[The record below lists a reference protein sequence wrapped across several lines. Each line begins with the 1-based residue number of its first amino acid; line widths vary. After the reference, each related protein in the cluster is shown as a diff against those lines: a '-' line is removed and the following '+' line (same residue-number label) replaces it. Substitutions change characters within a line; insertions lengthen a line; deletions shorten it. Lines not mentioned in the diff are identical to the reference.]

1 MGAMSMPKSNFFI
14 TYSEFLQER
23 YLDILTAIQQ
33 HLIITAI
40 SILLGIL
47 VAVPLGMFLAKNK
60 IKWLHTLIFTITN
73 IFQTI
78 PSLALLA
85 LLIPLMG
92 IGIKPAIFA
101 LFLYSLLPILRNT
114 YEGFSSV
121 DPAMLESARG
131 MGFNA
136 TQRLL
141 QIQLPLA
148 LPYIMSGIRV
158 TTVYI
163 ISWTTLAALIGAG
176 GLGEL
181 IVSGIGVNKKELII
195 TGAASAILLAFLA
208 DLLFGAIERWVSIK
222 PNKKIKLQVDK

>member
-1 MGAMSMPKSNFFI
+1 MGVMPMPKSNFFI
-14 TYSEFLQER
+14 TYLEFLKER
-23 YLDILTAIQQ
+23 YSDILTAIQQ
-33 HLIITAI
+33 HLVITAS
-40 SILLGIL
+40 SILLGIQ

-60 IKWLHTLIFTITN
+60 IKWLHTLIFTISN

-85 LLIPLMG
+85 ILIPLMG
-92 IGIKPAIFA
+92 FGLKPAIFS

-114 YEGFSSV
+114 YAGFSSV
-121 DPAMLESARG
+121 DPAMIESARG
-131 MGFNA
+131 FSA
-136 TQRLL
+136 SQRLL

-148 LPYIMSGIRV
+148 FPYMMSGIRV

-163 ISWTTLAALIGAG
+163 ISWTTIAALIGAG

-195 TGAASAILLAFLA
+195 TGAASAILLAILA
-208 DLLFGAIERWVSIK
+208 NLLFGAIERWASLK
-222 PNKKIKLQVDK
+222 TNKKTKLQVDL

>member
-1 MGAMSMPKSNFFI
+1 MPKSNFLV
-14 TYSEFLQER
+14 TYLEFLQER

-33 HLIITAI
+33 HLIITAT
-40 SILLGIL
+40 SILLGIF

-195 TGAASAILLAFLA
+195 TGAASAILLALLA
-208 DLLFGAIERWVSIK
+208 DLLFGAIERWASTK
-222 PNKKIKLQVDK
+222 NNKKNKLQVDK

>member
-1 MGAMSMPKSNFFI
+1 MPKSNFFY
-14 TYSEFLQER
+14 TYLEFLQER

-33 HLIITAI
+33 HLVITAA
-40 SILLGIL
+40 SMLLGIL
-47 VAVPLGMFLAKNK
+47 VAVPLGIFLSKNK

-85 LLIPLMG
+85 ILIPLMG
-92 IGIKPAIFA
+92 IGMKPAIFA

-114 YEGFSSV
+114 YEGFNSV

-141 QIQLPLA
+141 QIQLPLSF
-148 LPYIMSGIRV
+148 PYIMSGIRV

-208 DLLFGAIERWVSIK
+208 DLLFGAIERWSSIK
-222 PNKKIKLQVDK
+222 TNIKIKLQVDK

>member
-1 MGAMSMPKSNFFI
+1 MPKSNFLV
-14 TYSEFLQER
+14 TYLEFLQER

-40 SILLGIL
+40 SILLGIF

-148 LPYIMSGIRV
+148 FPYIMSGIRV

-195 TGAASAILLAFLA
+195 TGAASAILLALLA
-208 DLLFGAIERWVSIK
+208 DLLFGAIERWASTK
-222 PNKKIKLQVDK
+222 NNKKIKLQVDK

>member
-14 TYSEFLQER
+14 TYLEFLQER

>member
-1 MGAMSMPKSNFFI
+1 MLMSNFYFN
-14 TYSEFLQER
+14 YLEFLQER
-23 YLDILTAIQQ
+23 YSDILTAIKE
-33 HLIITAI
+33 HLTISAA

-47 VAVPLGMFLAKNK
+47 VAVPLGMFLTKNK
-60 IKWLHTLIFTITN
+60 IKWLHTLIFTVTN

-85 LLIPLMG
+85 ILIPLMG
-92 IGIKPAIFA
+92 IGTKPAIVA

-131 MGFNA
+131 MGFSA
-136 TQRLL
+136 TGRLL

-148 LPYIMSGIRV
+148 FPYIMSGIRV

-181 IVSGIGVNKKELII
+181 IVSGIGVNKKELIV
-195 TGAASAILLAFLA
+195 TGAASAILLALLA
-208 DLLFGAIERWVSIK
+208 DLLFGAIERWAAFK
-222 PNKKIKLQVDK
+222 TNKKIKLQVDL